1 MLSNLQY
8 ARCVMRVQRP
18 SSEPNAP
25 GMSHAIGG
33 CKGSLASRGVQHHWC
48 SLPPHVSNI
57 WKHLNLNSI
66 FPIWERAI
74 HARGMLAIA
83 SRKTIAI
90 VPSRIVWVYQGA
102 LEARLGLTHVSHRC
116 RTKDCDISIDIET
129 HRDTVRSRIIEPHN
143 LEHARGSH
151 SHANPQY
158 CGTAT
163 AVPVSHTACGCCCG
177 RQLGVR

>member
-1 MLSNLQY
+1 
-8 ARCVMRVQRP
+8 MRDMRDT
-18 SSEPNAP
+18 

-66 FPIWERAI
+66 VPIWERAI

-83 SRKTIAI
+83 SRKTIAM

-102 LEARLGLTHVSHRC
+102 LEARLGLTHVSYRC
-116 RTKDCDISIDIET
+116 RTKDCNICRAVVCNGGRATKVRRFQLVARVAHSRSACFHSGDLSRCKNLRNET
-129 HRDTVRSRIIEPHN
+129 HSEFRWSCMLKAPR
-143 LEHARGSH
+143 
-151 SHANPQY
+151 
-158 CGTAT
+158 
-163 AVPVSHTACGCCCG
+163 
-177 RQLGVR
+177 

>member
-33 CKGSLASRGVQHHWC
+33 CKGSLASRGVQHHWR

-116 RTKDCDISIDIET
+116 RTKDCNISIDRPFVDAEQVGDSNWL
-129 HRDTVRSRIIEPHN
+129 RARS
-143 LEHARGSH
+143 GS
-151 SHANPQY
+151 SSISQK
-158 CGTAT
+158 
-163 AVPVSHTACGCCCG
+163 
-177 RQLGVR
+177 